1 MEIGDSPHFLIAGLG
16 NPGKRYAG
24 TRHNAGFVF
33 ADALAGPIRRIGHL
47 ATEGRHC
54 SVASGG
60 WDLQCESLVCPA
72 QIGGVNGVIAKPLTF
87 MNLSGQAVRLLLAR
101 YSLSARDLILAF
113 DDLSLPFGRIRIRCR
128 GSSGGHHGLESVIRS
143 LETEEFIRLRLGIA
157 EESMPADKAE
167 FVLSDFPGD
176 REQALGDMISRAA
189 NAAVMIVS
197 DGIDKTM
204 SVFNAPEKEKQL

>member
-1 MEIGDSPHFLIAGLG
+1 
-16 NPGKRYAG
+16 
-24 TRHNAGFVF
+24 
-33 ADALAGPIRRIGHL
+33 
-47 ATEGRHC
+47 
-54 SVASGG
+54 
-60 WDLQCESLVCPA
+60 
-72 QIGGVNGVIAKPLTF
+72 VNVVIAKPLTF
-87 MNLSGQAVRLLLAR
+87 MNLSGEAVRLLLAR
-101 YSLSARDLILAF
+101 YSLDARNLILAF
-113 DDLSLPFGRIRIRCR
+113 DDLSLPFGRIRVRCR

-176 REQALGDMISRAA
+176 REQALGDMVARAA

-197 DGIDKTM
+197 DGIEKTM

>member
-1 MEIGDSPHFLIAGLG
+1 VEIGDSPHFLIAGLG

-24 TRHNAGFVF
+24 TRHNAGFMA
-33 ADALAGPIRRIGHL
+33 ADALVGSIRRMELIPPG
-47 ATEGRHC
+47 T
-54 SVASGG
+54 

-72 QIGGVNGVIAKPLTF
+72 QIAGLNVVIAKPLTF

-101 YSLSARDLILAF
+101 YSLSAKDLILAF
-113 DDLSLPFGRIRIRCR
+113 DDLGLPFGRIRIRCR

-157 EESMPADKAE
+157 EESMPLGKAE

-176 REQALGDMISRAA
+176 REQALGDMIARAA